1 MYKLF
6 HSKEPDPRL
15 YTSVASGPILPAT
28 WRAKEEGFV
37 VPIPTLPFW
46 VITKRFSPLE
56 EAVKRSPVPELS
68 TTSAAND
75 VAPETE
81 ATGRVPFSALTSK
94 VPREGTV
101 PTPSKLLTVVVPV
114 VLPIV
119 VFAPAPE
126 AKTVVLFEESVVKAA
141 VDGVVNPIAV
151 ELIPVAVVLK
161 LPLVNKMLLEPVLI
175 EALVIPVRLSVPDV
189 AVRFNAP
196 VVWVKPFCAV
206 RSALEVMVPRSPVV
220 VREPLVVALPFSST
234 VREVN
239 PLFLT
244 TKALFTAALV
254 SLITTALPVPA
265 LVSASPVV
273 LPLLFKTNEVAV
285 PRPDA
290 RVKTIFRPVVVVM
303 LLPVS
308 YACCKVTLS
317 GFGPQEEI

>member
-161 LPLVNKMLLEPVLI
+161 FPEVIKRLFAPVEMV
-175 EALVIPVRLSVPDV
+175 EALSPERFNAPDV
-189 AVRFNAP
+189 PVRFNAP
-196 VVWVKPFCAV
+196 VVKVKPFCAV
-206 RSALEVMVPRSPVV
+206 NSALDVMVPRSPVV

-239 PLFLT
+239 PLFWT

-265 LVSASPVV
+265 FTRFNPVA
-273 LPLLFKTNEVAV
+273 LPLLVKSKEVAV
-285 PRPDA
+285 PRPEA
-290 RVKTIFRPVVVVM
+290 RVKAISRPVVVVI
-303 LLPVS
+303 V
-308 YACCKVTLS
+308 
-317 GFGPQEEI
+317 